1 MTQKD
6 AEAIEKA
13 IHNNTVAGVVS
24 GLLALLEPHPVPEG
38 WVNDNI
44 RERIRAAL
52 LPVIE
57 EHAKK

>member
-13 IHNNTVAGVVS
+13 IHTTVAGVVS

-38 WVNDNI
+38 WVNDTI
-44 RERIRAAL
+44 RERIRGAL
-52 LPVIE
+52 LPAIDE
-57 EHAKK
+57 PAKK